1 MSTDQTT
8 TTTKAA
14 RRRTAHTAT
23 QLQEAMGISAD
34 QLARARAAELVPPPD
49 MKTPRWSGPVVDDL
63 VARRQEIL
71 GSLPD
76 DLDEAQLREALG
88 MSWGDWKRAREAG
101 VLPAPD
107 RGEFWTRALADELI
121 GRAEQLRAATPPQP
135 LGARRS
141 AEVLAELTGLA
152 VAAADIEDLAERGLT
167 SVVGDYKGWELY
179 DVAALHALAA
189 DEQHLAVLADLV
201 GVRTAW
207 LADSLEPREAA
218 AFLGWKEADLT
229 RVVAERTITPGRF
242 GRFGRADLAAL
253 AQDEDLMES
262 VRGEQLLGPDQ
273 AAVHLEMRRTDLDYI
288 VAAGWVRPAA
298 YATREVGVRKSVE
311 VPLYRVADLEAVL
324 TDVPGVDWEAV
335 RAVKS
340 GEPSPLREHT
350 RLPATRAAAVHAFC
364 TQLGDTYS
372 VEVWPRW
379 WNAGDTW
386 TIDWE
391 LNEDGHPTKAEVAAA
406 LAAHHGAR
414 PYADQI
420 TLSTAVGRVIRWA
433 RTCQQPGEAVVL
445 DTETTGLHGVIVEI
459 CVLDACNG
467 RVLLDTLV
475 RPEGVG
481 VEPGARAVHGI
492 TDAELADAPT
502 WQQVLPDLLAA
513 IGDRRILAYNADFDR
528 RAVAATHANA
538 GLDPAVLP
546 GGDRW
551 ECLMEALSTWYRIGR
566 WLPLD
571 GGHRARAD
579 ALAALNVL
587 RTLGAPCQDGQRA

>member
-1 MSTDQTT
+1 MSTGQTT
-8 TTTKAA
+8 KTT
-14 RRRTAHTAT
+14 RRTTAHTAP

-71 GSLPD
+71 TGLPD
-76 DLDEAQLREALG
+76 DLDDTQLREALG
-88 MSWGDWKRAREAG
+88 MSWGDWKRALEAG
-101 VLPAPD
+101 VVPAPD
-107 RGEFWTRALADELI
+107 RGEFWTRAAADELI

-152 VAAADIEDLAERGLT
+152 VTADDIEDLAKRGLT

-218 AFLGWKEADLT
+218 AFLGWKETDLA
-229 RVVAERTITPGRF
+229 RVVAERGLIPGRF
-242 GRFGRADLAAL
+242 GRYSRADLAAL

-262 VRGEQLLGPDQ
+262 VRGEQLLGPEQ

-298 YATREVGVRKSVE
+298 YATREVGVRKTVE

-324 TDVPGVDWEAV
+324 DVPGVDWEAV
-335 RAVKS
+335 RAVKP
-340 GEPSPLREHT
+340 GEVSPLREHT
-350 RLPATRAAAVHAFC
+350 RLPATRAAAVRAFC
-364 TQLGDTYS
+364 AQLGADHS

-391 LNEDGHPTKAEVAAA
+391 VNEDGHPTKTEVAAA
-406 LAAHHGAR
+406 LAAHRGAS
-414 PYADQI
+414 PHADQI

-445 DTETTGLHGVIVEI
+445 DTETTGLNGVIIEVA
-459 CVLDACNG
+459 VVDAYDG

-475 RPEGVG
+475 HPEGLG

-528 RAVAATHANA
+528 RAVATTHANA
-538 GLDPAVLP
+538 GLDTADLP
-546 GGDRW
+546 GAERW

-566 WLPLD
+566 WLPLG

-579 ALAALNVL
+579 AQAALNVL